1 MIIEFI
7 ETERCKYFD
16 NDGVP
21 YTVPYS
27 TTFLIDTAKIPAF
40 LESVPYAKEK
50 LFFVK
55 PSLEAA
61 GAGVTELSVDFVQA
75 FCDEPDWYV
84 PIYADDGAE
93 PEITVN
99 ISVSQMF

>member
-1 MIIEFI
+1 MIIEFV
-7 ETERCKYFD
+7 ETEHRKYFD

-21 YTVPYS
+21 YTVPYG
-27 TTFLIDTAKIPAF
+27 TTFLIDTAKIPAY
-40 LESVPYAKEK
+40 LETEPYAKEK

-55 PSLEAA
+55 PSLTAA
-61 GAGVTELSVDFVQA
+61 ADGVTELSVDFAQA
-75 FCDEPDWYV
+75 FCDEPDWYN

-99 ISVSQMF
+99 IAVCHTF